1 MKGLSTRITTGK
13 NTQCKLFWI
22 GNETESNGNTI
33 FIAKKWIEKVLEV
46 KRARDRLIMISLLT
60 NKKTVV
66 QLIHL
71 SKALITTKKD
81 RFYKII
87 IQLNAT
93 INRKCKKSGWMWRY
107 S

>member
-1 MKGLSTRITTGK
+1 MGLKSKERLTFVVYKKYHGKGLSTRTTTGK
-13 NTQCKLFWI
+13 NTQCKLFRI

-66 QLIHL
+66 VV
-71 SKALITTKKD
+71 ST
-81 RFYKII
+81 Y
-87 IQLNAT
+87 IQVLYN
-93 INRKCKKSGWMWRY
+93 
-107 S
+107 